1 MVSFIILHYMVEEET
16 ISCTEHLLA
25 MEGEYRIVIVDNCSP
40 NGSGGRLAERYADTP
55 EVTVILHGQN
65 DGFARGNNVGC
76 RYARDHFD
84 PDFYVVMNNDVE
96 IAQKDFIERI
106 RRIYEREHF
115 AVLGPDIYST
125 SAQVHQSPKSMK
137 RTTLKGARAQQAVYR
152 KKVQSR
158 ILTPLKCRL
167 KKNRFVRKAVS
178 AGKAEKA
185 GTDWR
190 KVFYD
195 VPLHGACFIFS
206 RLFAVARDDFF
217 FPDTW
222 FYYES
227 EILDYECGLLSL
239 KTVYDPSL
247 KVLHHQ
253 NVSTNATFRDDLKRV
268 RFMNEQN
275 YRSITAFLE
284 KYDRDSLKIAMFGH
298 KRIPSREGGVEIV
311 VEELAVRMA
320 RMGHEV
326 TVYNRKGHHIGGREY
341 DTEQKERY
349 KGVRIVS
356 VPTVDKK
363 GLAAVTGSL
372 SAACRVILHR
382 ADVVHIHAEGPALMC
397 GLLKAFGCHVVVT
410 VHGLDWAREKWK
422 GFAKLY
428 IKAGEKAAV
437 RRADQIIVLSEPA
450 AAYFKETYGRETVLI
465 PNGVT
470 RPEIREADEIRRRW
484 GLEKDS
490 YVLFLG
496 RIVPEKG
503 LRYLLEAWKGIRTD
517 KKLVIAGGG
526 SDTDSFVAELKQMAG
541 DGVIFTGFLQGRA
554 LEELYSSCYLY
565 VLPSDLEGMPLSLL
579 EALSYGN
586 GAVISD
592 IEECRAVAGKHGA
605 VFRRGDA
612 AGLRSV
618 LQSLLDDPG
627 RVAALRDGAAEDICR
642 QYDWDDVVRRTLE
655 VYRS

>member
-25 MEGEYRIVIVDNCSP
+25 LKGERRIVIVDNCSP
-40 NGSGGRLAERYADTP
+40 DGSGRRLAERYADTP
-55 EVTVILHGQN
+55 EVTVILHDRN
-65 DGFARGNNVGC
+65 DGFARGNNAGC
-76 RYARDHFD
+76 RYAREHFD

-96 IAQKDFIERI
+96 ITQEDFIDRI
-106 RRIYEREHF
+106 RKIFGKEHF

-125 SAQVHQSPKSMK
+125 SAQVHQSPKSLT
-137 RTTLKGARAQQAVYR
+137 RTTVREARRQQAIYR
-152 KKVQSR
+152 KKVHSR

-167 KKNRFVRKAVS
+167 KKIGFIKRAVS

-185 GTDWR
+185 GTDWT
-190 KVFYD
+190 KVCYD

-206 RLFAVARDDFF
+206 RLFAEAREDFF

-227 EILDYECGLLSL
+227 EILDYECGRMSL
-239 KTVYDPSL
+239 KTMYDPSL

-253 NVSTNATFRDDLKRV
+253 NVSTNASFRNDLKKV

-284 KYDRDSLKIAMFGH
+284 KYDRGALKIAMFGH

-320 RMGHEV
+320 GMGHDV
-326 TVYNRKGHHIGGREY
+326 TVYNRMGHHVGGREF
-341 DTEQKERY
+341 DIPQKGRY
-349 KGVRIVS
+349 KGVRIVP
-356 VPTVDKK
+356 VWTVDKK

-372 SAACRVILHR
+372 SAACLAIPGR
-382 ADVVHIHAEGPALMC
+382 ADVVHIHAEGPALMS
-397 GLLKAFGCHVVVT
+397 GLLKVFGRHVVVT

-437 RRADQIIVLSEPA
+437 RWADQIIVLSDSA
-450 AAYFKETYGRETVLI
+450 AGYFRETYGRDTVLI

-470 RPEIREADEIRRRW
+470 MPEAREADEITRRW

-503 LRYLLEAWKGIRTD
+503 LRCLLEAWKGIRTD
-517 KKLVIAGGG
+517 RKLVIAGGG
-526 SDTDSFVAELKQMAG
+526 SDTGSFVSELKKMAG
-541 DGVIFTGFLQGRA
+541 DTVIFTGFQQGRV
-554 LEELYSSCYLY
+554 LEELYSNCYLY

-586 GAVISD
+586 GVLISD
-592 IEECRAVAGKHGA
+592 IEECRTVAGRHG
-605 VFRRGDA
+605 VTFRRGDA
-612 AGLRSV
+612 ADLRHT
-618 LQSLLDDPG
+618 LQGLLDDPG
-627 RVAALRDGAAEDICR
+627 QVAALKEGAAEDICG
-642 QYDWDDVVRRTLE
+642 QYSWDDVVRRTLE